1 MQRALHEHGGRHDG
15 GGRHCKDAPADRM
28 APASRPQAEPATGE
42 LAAMGEQRMRVTLTP
57 AAPRLPAGLALALDL
72 PGLAAAL
79 LVLPAR
85 AALGRPALALEPAAA
100 SAWGECFVGWAP
112 ATQAAP
118 GRLGQG
124 RGACF
129 VGCACAT
136 RGLGDAEAGAGR
148 RRVRRG
154 AYGCRARHACPRAGT
169 RGAPVAA
176 GGGEQCHVRPTGA
189 VGLLVRSA
197 CVASQRCSRLA
208 AGKQLASDGQ
218 E

>member
-100 SAWGECFVGWAP
+100 SAWGECFVG
-112 ATQAAP
+112 
-118 GRLGQG
+118 
-124 RGACF
+124 
-129 VGCACAT
+129 CACAT